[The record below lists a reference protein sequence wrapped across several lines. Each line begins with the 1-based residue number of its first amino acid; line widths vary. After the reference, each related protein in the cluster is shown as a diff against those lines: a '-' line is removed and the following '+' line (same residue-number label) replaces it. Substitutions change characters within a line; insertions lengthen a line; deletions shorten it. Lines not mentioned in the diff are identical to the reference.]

1 MRILFL
7 TSEFPY
13 PPDSGGRIKT
23 LSLIDHLRRRHEVQV
38 VCFRR
43 QPLSDEQS
51 SWAAQ
56 VGDVESIPLNRSRS
70 LLNLARSYLGAVP
83 LSIWRNRNERMRGL
97 VARRL
102 ADLDPDAVFVDGW
115 LMAQYLPEGS
125 GGLRL
130 LHEHNAEYVM
140 WRRQAQIERN
150 PLRRLLLQRE

>member
-23 LSLIDHLRRRHEVQV
+23 LSLIDHLRRRHEGQI
-38 VCFRR
+38 VCFCR
-43 QPLSDEQS
+43 QPPSDEQAR
-51 SWAAQ
+51 WAAKA
-56 VGDVESIPLNRSRS
+56 GDVESIPLNRSRS
-70 LLNLARSYLGAVP
+70 LPNLLRSYLGAVP

-102 ADLDPDAVFVDGW
+102 ADLEPDAVFVDGW
-115 LMAQYLPEGS
+115 LLAPYLPEGS

-130 LHEHNAEYVM
+130 LHELNAEYV
-140 WRRQAQIERN
+140 
-150 PLRRLLLQRE
+150 